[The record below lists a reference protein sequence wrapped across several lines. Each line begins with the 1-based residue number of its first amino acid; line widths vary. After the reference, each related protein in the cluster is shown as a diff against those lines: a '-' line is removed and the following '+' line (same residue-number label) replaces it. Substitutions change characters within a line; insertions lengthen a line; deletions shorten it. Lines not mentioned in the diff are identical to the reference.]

1 MHRIGQHQPTTV
13 WMYVVEDTVEKS
25 IYDISMRRYSGRVER
40 SEEASL
46 ESKIDAANSM
56 ELEQAALGNLLAKKS
71 SGGEV
76 VGKKDL
82 WDCLF
87 HHRPGQT
94 YLPQE
99 RGRDIVR
106 HLGVAASEGRLDL
119 DGGSANSV

>member
-1 MHRIGQHQPTTV
+1 
-13 WMYVVEDTVEKS
+13 MYVVEDTVEKS
-25 IYDISMRRYSGRVER
+25 IYDISVIRRLAHISRCSGRVER

-76 VGKKDL
+76 VSQEDL

-87 HHRPGQT
+87 QHRPGQIHS
-94 YLPQE
+94 PQE
-99 RGRDIVR
+99 RGREIVR
-106 HLGVAASEGRLDL
+106 HLGATASEGRLDL
-119 DGGSANSV
+119 ARESSNSV

>member
-1 MHRIGQHQPTTV
+1 
-13 WMYVVEDTVEKS
+13 MYVVEDTVEKS
-25 IYDISMRRYSGRVER
+25 IYDISLTRRLVHMSRCSGRVER

-87 HHRPGQT
+87 QHRPGQT